1 MKILQGFSI
10 VNSAIGKQI
19 AFAYSI
25 CNQDGTVQ
33 KSNCKESYIV
43 MDQEEKELI
52 EKLES
57 KINARLEEVAQ

>member
-1 MKILQGFSI
+1 MKRLQGFSI

-25 CNQDGTVQ
+25 CNEDGTIQ

-52 EKLES
+52 DKLEN
-57 KINARLEEVAQ
+57 KINLRIKEEN